1 MKNRKQL
8 LAAVA
13 LWITGF
19 AIGLLF
25 GGLAYLSQ
33 DVEWL
38 KILFSVIAFVALMI
52 PIPMS
57 VGALVY
63 SLWQFFKMHK
73 GDNVEERKTKIH
85 YTLPLAFPIAFTGLS
100 FLSFVFAFFLAYIL
114 LKWAKPHY
122 DWNEMKSVLLHR
134 DGTSWGRTLLTW
146 VNALFFIFASL
157 YPILI
162 LAIFVGILYLLGK
175 MGVIDGLFNMVTNT
189 MASAGS
195 SSSVSCS
202 DCSHYGVLGDGGC
215 AHGYSNANGRCPYHS

>member
-13 LWITGF
+13 LWIAGF
-19 AIGLLF
+19 SIGLLF

-63 SLWQFFKMHK
+63 SLWQFFKMRK

-85 YTLPLAFPIAFTGLS
+85 YTLPLAFPIASTGLS
-100 FLSFVFAFFLAYIL
+100 FLSFVFAFFLAYVL

-146 VNALFFIFASL
+146 VNAL
-157 YPILI
+157 
-162 LAIFVGILYLLGK
+162 FVGILYLLGK

>member
-1 MKNRKQL
+1 
-8 LAAVA
+8 
-13 LWITGF
+13 
-19 AIGLLF
+19 
-25 GGLAYLSQ
+25 
-33 DVEWL
+33 
-38 KILFSVIAFVALMI
+38 
-52 PIPMS
+52 
-57 VGALVY
+57 
-63 SLWQFFKMHK
+63 
-73 GDNVEERKTKIH
+73 
-85 YTLPLAFPIAFTGLS
+85 
-100 FLSFVFAFFLAYIL
+100 
-114 LKWAKPHY
+114 
-122 DWNEMKSVLLHR
+122 MKSVLLHR

-146 VNALFFIFASL
+146 VNALFFVFASL